1 MSFGTVLRDDFK
13 NTRRSYIVLGVIGV
27 LAAFVGLIMYGDS
40 TVDAYT
46 DAFRALFDVSFF
58 FFLVLP
64 LLLIPLTYLSIAGDR
79 ERGSIKHTLGLP
91 NSRAEYVLGKFV
103 SRASVAVTA
112 VLLST
117 LVAAVLGVA
126 LYTNPID
133 PIRFVRFAAVSGLF
147 VASLTGIFVACSAL
161 TKRRSRAMFGVIFAY
176 FLLGPFWFGFLP
188 IVSLETVITFIDDMI
203 GTTLA
208 ETALDNITFS
218 SPMTAYLA
226 GLEPVYDG
234 VIGTGEYPSID
245 RRYGGDGDQL
255 YAKNWYS
262 WLVMSVWGVV
272 PLAVSYVRFRIAEL
286 G

>member
-1 MSFGTVLRDDFK
+1 MSFGTVVQDDFK
-13 NTRRSYIVLGVIGV
+13 NTRRSYVVLGVIGV
-27 LAAFVGLIMYGDS
+27 LAALTGLIVYAVES
-40 TVDAYT
+40 NHP
-46 DAFRALFDVSFF
+46 DAFRSLFDVSFF
-58 FFLVLP
+58 FFLVMP
-64 LLLIPLTYLSIAGDR
+64 LILIPLTYLSIAGDR

-117 LVAAVLGVA
+117 AVAAILGFA

-133 PIRFVRFAAVSGLF
+133 PMRFVWFAAISALF

-176 FLLGPFWFGFLP
+176 FVLGPFWFGFLP
-188 IVSLETVITFIDDMI
+188 IVSLETVITFIDDTI
-203 GTTLA
+203 NTNLA

-218 SPMTAYLA
+218 SPITAYLA
-226 GLEPVYDG
+226 GLEPVYEG
-234 VIGTGEYPSID
+234 VIGTGEYEMID
-245 RRYGGDGDQL
+245 SNYTGGSDHVWAQ
-255 YAKNWYS
+255 NWYN
-262 WLVMSVWGVV
+262 WLVMAAWGVI
-272 PLAVSYVRFRIAEL
+272 PLAVSYVRFRVAEL